1 MISVLQIATSHG
13 VPLNPSADVPPEG
26 QALELAALQAKL
38 DEANA
43 RAAEQKS
50 RYKHLKG
57 KYLRQ
62 LARQQAMHEYMVR
75 CPSIPRSIISFTYAI
90 EELGIK
96 QHVSDWC
103 LGLMIAYVGLAGA
116 LVPCHKL
123 V

>member
-1 MISVLQIATSHG
+1 
-13 VPLNPSADVPPEG
+13 VPPEG
-26 QALELAALQAKL
+26 QALDLAALQAKL

-75 CPSIPRSIISFTYAI
+75 CPLFPSVDYQVYLMP
-90 EELGIK
+90 
-96 QHVSDWC
+96 SDDSVLKSVC
-103 LGLMIAYVGLAGA
+103 LIG
-116 LVPCHKL
+116 VPG
-123 V
+123 